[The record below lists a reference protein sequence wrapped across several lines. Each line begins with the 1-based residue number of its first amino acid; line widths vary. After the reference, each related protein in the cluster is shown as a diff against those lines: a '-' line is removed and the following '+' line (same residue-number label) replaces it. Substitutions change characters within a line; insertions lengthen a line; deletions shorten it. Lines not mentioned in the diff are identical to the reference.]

1 MVHFHAF
8 HTLSKTSTSHSAQ
21 HDTTTTT
28 IRHPFC
34 KMADNNPPQSKGDIP
49 LDCIST
55 LLPPLQPPD
64 PPKPLVDMKASPNG
78 AAPQIFHRFADLPPE
93 LRTAIWELS
102 LPHRVHTFPRPS
114 NKFDFVNYRWTQEH
128 IHGAKIE
135 QLPAIAH
142 VCFEARGVALA
153 SGSSRK
159 ILCRGPTKD
168 SDRAGWV
175 WVDPKRD
182 TAVINLGQLFSHFY
196 VNCRRSLNM
205 DPFFD
210 LVSRRDMHIALDSSW
225 HLCSSMAN
233 KDLARK
239 VYYKLV
245 DGRKECDFVVF
256 NLQLDVTE
264 EEAAS
269 TGLFDGLGAGDSVLV
284 PIEDTLQ
291 MSRLFDA
298 QSKFNTVDWLDKW
311 KNFTHIRKPTN
322 LVEFISRGKKLAA
335 REKRHVQK
343 VLDFLAG
350 VEVGRQGKDAVQ
362 IQKQIAQARVI
373 RAHQPKLRPVIMV
386 SGGARNSP

>member
-1 MVHFHAF
+1 MVPFHAF

-34 KMADNNPPQSKGDIP
+34 KMADNNSPQSKGGIP

-55 LLPPLQPPD
+55 ILPPPQPPD
-64 PPKPLVDMKASPNG
+64 PPKPLVDMEASTNG
-78 AAPQIFHRFADLPPE
+78 AAPQTFHRFADLPPE
-93 LRTAIWELS
+93 LRIAIWELS

-114 NKFDFVNYRWTQEH
+114 NKFDFLNYRWTQEH
-128 IHGAKIE
+128 VHGAKIE

-142 VCFEARGVALA
+142 VCFEARAVALA

-168 SDRAGWV
+168 SDRVSRV

-182 TAVINLGQLFSHFY
+182 TAVINLGRLFSRFSVKFH
-196 VNCRRSLNM
+196 RGLNK
-205 DPFFD
+205 DPFFN
-210 LVSRRDMHIALDSSW
+210 VVRSRDMHIALDSSW
-225 HLCSSMAN
+225 GLCFSMAYE
-233 KDLARK
+233 DLARK

-245 DGRKECDFVVF
+245 GGRKQCDFVVLI
-256 NLQLDVTE
+256 LQLDVTE

-269 TGLFDGLGAGDSVLV
+269 TGLFDGLGASDSVLV

-298 QSKFNTVDWLDKW
+298 QSKFNTADWRDKW
-311 KNFTHIRKPTN
+311 KNFTHIRKPAN
-322 LVEFISRGKKLAA
+322 LVEYISRCKKLAA
-335 REKRHVQK
+335 REKRRVQK
-343 VLDFLAG
+343 GLDHLTG
-350 VEVGRQGKDAVQ
+350 LKVVRQGKNAVE
-362 IQKQIAQARVI
+362 IQEQIARARVI
-373 RAHQPKLRPVIMV
+373 KADQPKLRPVIMV
-386 SGGARNSP
+386 SGGVRSSL